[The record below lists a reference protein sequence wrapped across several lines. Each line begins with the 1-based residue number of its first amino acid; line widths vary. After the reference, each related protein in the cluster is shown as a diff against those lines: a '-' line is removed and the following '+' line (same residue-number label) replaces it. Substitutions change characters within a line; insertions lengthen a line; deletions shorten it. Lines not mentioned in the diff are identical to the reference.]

1 MSEQEWINIF
11 GDNLVD
17 ILKEKGM
24 TQRELAKAMNVE
36 EGTISSYV
44 HKNKMISTKNLVN
57 MSHVLGVVVDDLAYF
72 GDKIF

>member
-57 MSHVLGVVVDDLAYF
+57 MSHVLGVVIDDLAYF